1 METKSNN
8 FCSVNKKW
16 FIVLLAVLV
25 VVNVYCYGAFCASE
39 RKCVVEKGDYVVIA
53 GDSITERMKYSSYME
68 TYLLACEP
76 EFDIRVTQLGWGGET
91 AGRFRKRMDNDLM
104 PLGADVVTLSYGMN
118 DGRYRKYKKWVGD
131 EYIKPL
137 DDIVSAIVSRGGKVV
152 VGSPGPVDSYTWDK
166 RGKNTKAAVYNE
178 SLTKLAGFA
187 KEVADKNGQIYA
199 PINEVM
205 NDVMVKAKARYGQEH
220 HVAGADGVH
229 PAENGHLAMAYTFLK
244 AMGFDGEIGTIT
256 VEWGK
261 GAKGT
266 EGHEVVGVNS
276 GNIEVISKRYPFCFH
291 GPADGQWGTVSVL
304 EFLPFQEDLNRFK
317 LVVNGLPG
325 AKAKVKWGDNSK
337 EFSREELAKGIN
349 LAAEFLKHPL
359 CGAFE
364 RVREKVGEKQQFE
377 RFMIKQ
383 VITHMPSILEQFEDD
398 KEIAGIIDKMRDKM
412 LSREIELQKEVR
424 SLVVCIKHVIE
435 IEVLE

>member
-8 FCSVNKKW
+8 FCDVKKKW
-16 FIVLLAVLV
+16 FIVLTAMLV
-25 VVNVYCYGAFCASE
+25 VVGGLCGGVLASE
-39 RKCVVEKGDYVVIA
+39 RGCIVEKGDYVVIA
-53 GDSITERMKYSSYME
+53 GDSITEQMMYSSYME
-68 TYLLACEP
+68 TYLLACKP
-76 EFDIRVTQLGWGGET
+76 ELDVRVTQLGWGGET
-91 AGRFRKRMDNDLM
+91 AGGFRRRMDNDLM
-104 PLGADVVTLSYGMN
+104 PLGADVVTLCYGMN
-118 DGRYRKYKKWVGD
+118 DGRYRKYEKWVGD

-137 DDIVSAIVSRGGKVV
+137 DDIVAAIVGRGGKVV

-166 RGKNTKAAVYNE
+166 RGGNTTAVVYNE

-205 NDVMVKAKARYGQEH
+205 NDVMVKAKARYGQEY

-256 VEWGK
+256 VDWGK

-266 EGHEVVGVNS
+266 EGHEVVGVN
-276 GNIEVISKRYPFCFH
+276 GGDIEVVSKRYPFCFF

-304 EFLPFQEDLNRFK
+304 EVLPFQKDLNRFK
-317 LVVNGLPG
+317 LVVKGLPG
-325 AKAKVKWGDNSK
+325 AKAKVKWGEDGK
-337 EFSREELAKGIN
+337 EFSREELANGIN
-349 LAAEFLKHPL
+349 LAAEFLKNPL
-359 CGAFE
+359 CDAFK
-364 RVREKVGEKQQFE
+364 RVQEKVGEKQKYE

-383 VITHMPSILEQFEDD
+383 VITHIPSILAQFEDD
-398 KEIAGIIDKMRDKM
+398 KEMAGITDKMRDKL
-412 LSREIELQKEVR
+412 LSREKELQKEVR
-424 SLVVCIKHVIE
+424 ALVVGVKHVIE